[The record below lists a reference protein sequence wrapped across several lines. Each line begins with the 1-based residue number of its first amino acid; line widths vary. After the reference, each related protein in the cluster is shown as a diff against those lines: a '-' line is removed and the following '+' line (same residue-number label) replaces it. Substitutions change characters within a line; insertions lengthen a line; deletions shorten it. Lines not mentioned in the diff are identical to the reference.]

1 MRRGALLGAAIQS
14 KGFFMRIT
22 CPSCGAVTSLEAA
35 ANDKSA
41 RQVAVFFGK
50 LPPRVA
56 SALPSYL
63 AMFRPSKQGLRWGR
77 VEKILSEL
85 APMILEGF
93 VENRRRCR
101 PSAEIWAAAIQ
112 QVAERSLNRPLA
124 NHNYLKKVAADLF
137 ERADA
142 RWEAERDTEQRKGQ
156 AAPARP
162 TAPELS
168 PLDSRLLV
176 IDEHLAAGMI
186 DEAEADTQRAEA
198 RERFGQ

>member
-1 MRRGALLGAAIQS
+1 MKL
-14 KGFFMRIT
+14 T

-35 ANDKSA
+35 ANDKAA
-41 RQVAVFFGK
+41 RQVAALFGK
-50 LPPRVA
+50 LPPQVA
-56 SALPSYL
+56 AQVPAYL
-63 AMFRPSKQGLRWGR
+63 ALFRPEKQGLRWTR
-77 VEKILSEL
+77 VESILTEL
-85 APMILEGF
+85 VSMVLDGF
-93 VENRRRCR
+93 TRGRRRCR
-101 PSAEIWAAAIQ
+101 PSATIWAGALADVAA
-112 QVAERSLNRPLA
+112 RNLRRPLKG
-124 NHNYLKKVAADLF
+124 HGYLMEVAADLF

-186 DEAEADTQRAEA
+186 DEAEAETQRAEA